1 MAGQYR
7 LDLDLFT
14 KVNDDVEKRQ
24 YHVLG
29 ALKHIRLV
37 FRENRIYPE
46 LSQLI
51 KLRNI
56 LKDVVGRIED
66 VYSDLPKRIKKIDL
80 INKSIEH
87 EVVLS
92 DGANIE
98 QVVDFI
104 EWALPNIEQVI
115 EEGVAIY
122 EYVEEQI
129 EIEEVGILP
138 QYKDEGYF
146 FVPNNIRES
155 LCLYQYEV
163 SIFKSA
169 KDRYRSLKTS
179 YMKQLRWTA
188 IKKTPNRI
196 KVDLIR
202 EHQDLPN
209 PATYLFDTEL
219 EFPFRETILPV
230 VKRKLMRHL
239 A

>member
-1 MAGQYR
+1 MDRNYI

-14 KVNDDVEKRQ
+14 SVNDDLEKRQ
-24 YHVLG
+24 LHLLAGMKKVQ
-29 ALKHIRLV
+29 KV
-37 FRENRIYPE
+37 FRDNRIYPE
-46 LSQLI
+46 LSELI
-51 KLRNI
+51 RLRRI
-56 LKDVVGRIED
+56 LNDILTRIED

-98 QVVDFI
+98 HVQEFI
-104 EWALPNIEQVI
+104 QWSLPHIQKVI
-115 EEGVAIY
+115 EEGIAIY

-129 EIEEVGILP
+129 EMEEVGILP
-138 QYKDEGYF
+138 QYRDEGYF
-146 FVPNNIRES
+146 FVPNNIREA

-169 KDRYRSLKTS
+169 QDRYRSLKTS

-196 KVDLIR
+196 KVDLIKER
-202 EHQDLPN
+202 KDLPN

-219 EFPFRETILPV
+219 EFPFRETILPI